1 MHLDSP
7 EYLRV
12 ETQQM
17 SLQIRRQQE
26 AIGAGHEATLGL
38 VHQQQRIIT
47 RLESLAVG
55 QQASIAQLE
64 ATVAA
69 QVSPRFGSSHHC
81 SFSGRLSFQTGA
93 DDQSSGAFSLL
104 VFKLLSL
111 LTGE

>member
-26 AIGAGHEATLGL
+26 AISELQLVSARHEAT
-38 VHQQQRIIT
+38 QQQIIT
-47 RLESLAVG
+47 RLESLAVR

-69 QVSPRFGSSHHC
+69 QVSPRFGTSHHC
-81 SFSGRLSFQTGA
+81 SFSGRLTLQT
-93 DDQSSGAFSLL
+93 
-104 VFKLLSL
+104 
-111 LTGE
+111 